1 MTCSSNVYNDVPFGS
16 VMTTTKLINFIIFVF
31 GTI

>member
-1 MTCSSNVYNDVPFGS
+1 MACSINVHDDVPFGS
-16 VMTTTKLINFIIFVF
+16 VMTTTKLINLIISVF